1 MPSMSLLTGNP
12 GVMISLALLIIGGL
26 VSTLLTIVMVRQG
39 LSVRPI
45 LWFALIFGLVVLP
58 QFAYH
63 LHASVQKVSSPQ
75 GDVNQDAWWTS
86 LTSAP
91 GTPETTARYFGVDA
105 ADVIISDVERMF
117 EPMSVKPRWA
127 RFAILDDGRTTIIA
141 AFNEDTEAEAAVLG
155 YLAISGLAGMAAG
168 NTETGFTATRVNG
181 EEIFVHRAGRHLGVW
196 TGPDQQALN
205 RNVLSSTFYHASR
218 GMSAEQA
225 RVAAG
230 GPPLGLTW
238 PTAIALLASYTL
250 FVAVVFVKGAAWA
263 SAVPARTPI
272 AVDGSVLR
280 SRLLQLN
287 SADLPMT
294 IESGRSPEEI
304 VVSWRHG
311 DRRWIDH
318 TRLHA
323 STRVHKLVLRQ
334 DQDSHSVF
342 VSEYSSRYDGSVG
355 AGEASLV
362 WTFMTGITFF
372 QLERQTVFG
381 VVLDEQLRP
390 TGDLSHTW
398 SFDKQEMTAPLID
411 IVTGSGWGW
420 RPVLWDA
427 PIALR
432 WFSA

>member
-12 GVMISLALLIIGGL
+12 GVMITLTLLIIGGL
-26 VSTLLTIVMVRQG
+26 VSTLLAMFMVRQG

-45 LWFALIFGLVVLP
+45 LWFAMIFGLIVIP

-63 LHASVQKVSSPQ
+63 LHVALQKVSASQ
-75 GDVNQDAWWTS
+75 GDVNPDAWWTS

-91 GTPETTARYFGVDA
+91 STPQATVHYFGVDA
-105 ADVIISDVERMF
+105 ADAMISDVERMF

-141 AFNEDTEAEAAVLG
+141 AFNSDTDAEAAVLD
-155 YLAISGLAGMAAG
+155 YLALSGLASMAAG
-168 NTETGFTATRVNG
+168 NTETGFTATRVSG
-181 EEIFVHRAGRHLGVW
+181 EEIFVHHAGRHLGVW

-238 PTAIALLASYTL
+238 PSAVLLLASYTL
-250 FVAVVFVKGAAWA
+250 FVAIVFVKGAAWA

-272 AVDGSVLR
+272 AADGSVLR

-287 SADLPMT
+287 STDLPMT
-294 IESGRSPEEI
+294 IESGRSPDEI
-304 VVSWRHG
+304 VVSWRFG
-311 DRRWIDH
+311 DERWIDH

-323 STRVHKLVLRQ
+323 TTRVHKLVLRV

-342 VSEYSSRYDGSVG
+342 VSEYASRYDGSVG
-355 AGEASLV
+355 AGEASLD
-362 WTFMTGITFF
+362 WAFMTGITLF
-372 QLERQTVFG
+372 QIERQTVFG
-381 VVLDEQLRP
+381 VVLDEHLRP

-398 SFDKQEMTAPLID
+398 SFDRQEMTAPLIG

-420 RPVLWDA
+420 RPVLWDS
-427 PIALR
+427 PTALR
-432 WFSA
+432 WFST

>member
-12 GVMISLALLIIGGL
+12 GVMITLALLIIGGL
-26 VSTLLTIVMVRQG
+26 VSTLLAMAMTRQG
-39 LSVRPI
+39 LSVRPM
-45 LWFALIFGLVVLP
+45 LWFAMIFGLIVIP

-63 LHASVQKVSSPQ
+63 LHVALQKVSTPQ
-75 GDVNQDAWWTS
+75 GDDNPDVWWTA

-91 GTPETTARYFGVDA
+91 STPETTARYFGVDA
-105 ADVIISDVERMF
+105 ADAMVSDVERMF

-141 AFNEDTEAEAAVLG
+141 AFNDDAEAEAAVLG

-168 NTETGFTATRVNG
+168 NTESGFTASRVTG

-205 RNVLSSTFYHASR
+205 RNVLSSTFYHATR

-238 PTAIALLASYTL
+238 PAAMALLASYTL

-263 SAVPARTPI
+263 SAIPARTPI
-272 AVDGSVLR
+272 ATDSSVLR
-280 SRLLQLN
+280 SKLLQLN
-287 SADLPMT
+287 STDLPMT
-294 IESGRSPEEI
+294 IEPSQHPEEI
-304 VVSWRHG
+304 AVSWRYD

-318 TRLHA
+318 SRLHA
-323 STRVHKLVLRQ
+323 STRVHRLVLRL

-342 VSEYSSRYDGSVG
+342 VSEYASRYDGSVG
-355 AGEASLV
+355 ADKASLD
-362 WTFMTGITFF
+362 WAFMTGITFF
-372 QLERQTVFG
+372 QLERQTVIG
-381 VVLDEQLRP
+381 VALDEQLRP

-427 PIALR
+427 PAALR
-432 WFSA
+432 WFST